1 MLLSDQYQI
10 STPVLVLVG
19 PTAIGKTE
27 LALTIGERF
36 GCEIVSM
43 DSMQVY
49 RYMDIGTAKPSAGE
63 QERVTHHLIDL
74 VDPDQQYNA
83 ARFVRDCLQAITRI
97 NQHGRLALITGGTGM
112 YLYSLL
118 NGLFKEVYVQD
129 EIKESVRHDLKTRG
143 LAALYQELERVDPES
158 AARIHPH
165 DRQRIMRGVEIHRA
179 TGHPWSHWIAKQHHQ
194 RPPAVFE
201 RMLQIGLRCDR
212 ETLYQRIGQRANIM
226 LQQGLVEEVEH
237 LRAMGYGPE
246 LPAMRAIGYR
256 QVNDLLDGLVDQ
268 KTMIE
273 QLVRETRRYAKRQM
287 TWFTR
292 KADLQWHRND
302 DHGSVIDAI
311 REFLNEKHD

>member
-1 MLLSDQYQI
+1 MPLSDQYQI
-10 STPVLVLVG
+10 SAPILVLVG

-63 QERVTHHLIDL
+63 QERVPHHLIDL

-118 NGLFKEVYVQD
+118 NGLFKEIHVSD
-129 EIKESVRHDLKTRG
+129 EVKKSVRHDLKTRG
-143 LAALYQELERVDPES
+143 LAALYRELERVDPES
-158 AARIHPH
+158 AARVHPH

-179 TGHPWSHWIAKQHHQ
+179 TGHPWSHWIARQPHQ
-194 RPPAVFE
+194 QPPAVFK
-201 RMLQIGLRCDR
+201 RILQIGLQSDR
-212 ETLYQRIGQRANIM
+212 EILYQRIGQRANIM

-246 LPAMRAIGYR
+246 LPSMRAIGYR
-256 QVNDLLDGLVDQ
+256 QVNDLLDGLVDRE
-268 KTMIE
+268 TMIE

-292 KADLQWHRND
+292 KADLQWHRSD
-302 DHGSVIDAI
+302 DHGSVMDAI
-311 REFLNEKHD
+311 RKFLDKQD

>member
-1 MLLSDQYQI
+1 MPLPDQYQI
-10 STPVLVLVG
+10 SAPILVLVG

-49 RYMDIGTAKPSAGE
+49 RYMDIGTAKPSAAE

-74 VDPDQQYNA
+74 VNPDQQYNA
-83 ARFVRDCLQAITRI
+83 ACFVRDCLQAITRI

-118 NGLFKEVYVQD
+118 NGLFKEVNVSD
-129 EIKESVRHDLKTRG
+129 EIKKSVRLDLKTRG
-143 LAALYQELERVDPES
+143 LAALYQELERVDSES
-158 AARIHPH
+158 ANRIHPH

-179 TGHPWSHWIAKQHHQ
+179 TGHPWSYWIARQRHQ
-194 RPPAVFE
+194 QPPAVFE
-201 RMLQIGLRCDR
+201 RILQIGLRSAR

-246 LPAMRAIGYR
+246 LASMRAIGYR
-256 QVNDLLDGLVDQ
+256 QVNDLLDGLVDR

-292 KADLQWHRND
+292 KADLQWHRSD
-302 DHGSVIDAI
+302 DHGSVMNAI
-311 REFLNEKHD
+311 RKFLDKQD